1 MWDERYSSAEY
12 AYGTEPNDFLRAVA
26 PRLPVGNTL
35 CLGEGEGRN
44 AVFLAGLG
52 HHVTALDASAV
63 GLEKARALAEA
74 RGVSLRTLHVDLSQY
89 TIEPNAWD
97 LIVSVFCHLPRDL
110 RVRVHEGVAAGLRP
124 GGKFVLEAYT
134 PGQLSLNTGGPPS
147 LRMMMDLGSLKRE
160 LAPLAFEHAA
170 ELQRE
175 VCEGRYHHGTGAV
188 VQIIATRE

>member
-1 MWDERYSSAEY
+1 MWDERYSSADY

-74 RGVSLRTLHVDLSQY
+74 RGVGLRTLHVDLSQY

-97 LIVSVFCHLPRDL
+97 VIVSVFCHLPRDL
-110 RVRVHEGVAAGLRP
+110 RVRVHAGVVAGLRP

-134 PGQLSLNTGGPPS
+134 PAQLSLSTGGPPFVD
-147 LRMMMDLGSLKRE
+147 MMMDLESLKRE

-170 ELQRE
+170 ELHRE
-175 VCEGRYHHGTGAV
+175 VYEGRYHHGPGAV
-188 VQIIATRE
+188 VQILATRE